1 MMAVLE
7 LPPRLSFKSHV
18 KTLSRYGTN
27 ASLLV
32 ALSAKT
38 DITLPNAVRDLLIFA
53 PSLSRSPRNVH
64 YLLINEMI

>member
-1 MMAVLE
+1 
-7 LPPRLSFKSHV
+7 
-18 KTLSRYGTN
+18 
-27 ASLLV
+27 LV